1 MSTIDD
7 RDILLDS
14 GTNEVE
20 IAEFIVGNRS
30 FGTNV
35 AKIREFVPYEKESV
49 TKIPDSPKSVD
60 GVFILRDHTIPVI
73 NLKTYLKINAAKDSG
88 HPGETDRPVMIV
100 TEFNDLINSFIADSI
115 NQIHRLS
122 WDDLDSVD
130 PLIVK
135 YGSNITGSIHIED
148 REILILDLENI
159 ISTIF
164 PEHMEEMKNYE
175 HDDAHEQEKG
185 LLKKR
190 DDAKI
195 IVVDDSS
202 MIRDFIQQAL
212 IKAGY
217 NSVSVFTNGKDALD
231 YITNLNNKAKK
242 LGVPIDNFATIVLSD
257 IEMPRM
263 DGLTLCNKIKHELN
277 LATLPV
283 VMFSSLI
290 NEQMAEKCIQVGADN
305 YISKPKMDDV
315 VKWFDNLLLTH

>member
-7 RDILLDS
+7 HGILLDS

-20 IAEFIVGNRS
+20 IAEFMIGDRS

-49 TKIPDSPKSVD
+49 TRMPDSIESVE
-60 GVFILRDHTIPVI
+60 GIFILRDHSIPVI
-73 NLKTYLKINAAKDSG
+73 NLKTYLKIKPTESNDHNNAA
-88 HPGETDRPVMIV
+88 DRPVVIV

-122 WDDLDSVD
+122 WDDLDPVD
-130 PLIVK
+130 PLLVK
-135 YGSNITGSIHIED
+135 FGSNITGSVHVGD

-164 PEHMEEMKNYE
+164 PEHMEKMKNFE
-175 HDDAHEQEKG
+175 HDEHEHQKD

-190 DDAKI
+190 DEAKI

-202 MIRDFIQQAL
+202 MIREFIQQAL

-217 NSVSVFTNGKDALD
+217 NSVSVFTNGKVALD
-231 YITNLNNKAKK
+231 YITNLNTKAKK
-242 LGVPIDNFATIVLSD
+242 LGVPISNFATIVLSD
-257 IEMPRM
+257 IEMP
-263 DGLTLCNKIKHELN
+263 
-277 LATLPV
+277 
-283 VMFSSLI
+283 
-290 NEQMAEKCIQVGADN
+290 
-305 YISKPKMDDV
+305 KMDDV
-315 VKWFDNLLLTH
+315 VRWFDNLLLAHCQITPFIRAVHSLGMQRQNPQDNDHLSSEAGLH